1 MNIYLA
7 IILSALTIHFLL
19 QSLVRILTARTLSNN
34 IPAELQDMYNPD
46 EYRRSQEY
54 TRTNTRFGQVVSAF
68 GYCVTVAFILAGG
81 FNCADML
88 VRSLVSNSIIRG
100 LCFTGLLFLARDIL
114 FIPFALY
121 RTFVIEEKYG
131 FNKMTVKTF
140 FLDKIKSYCVAFIL
154 GGIILAVILF
164 FFEQAGPYAW
174 AAAWGAVSLFIILM
188 QPLYVLVIA
197 PLFNKFTPLEQGELR
212 ESIEKYAE
220 NVDFPLKE
228 ISVMDGSKRS
238 AHSNAYFSGILKK
251 RIVLFDTL
259 IAGHPAE
266 EIVAILA
273 HETGHYKKRHIL
285 KGTVLAIIHTGIM
298 FFLLSLFI
306 KNPGLFEAFRMEHIS
321 LYAGL
326 VFFGLLYSP
335 VEMILSPFF
344 NRLSRAFEYES
355 DRFAAETIENRTSL
369 VSALKTLY
377 ADNLSNVT
385 PHALDVILNYSH
397 PPLLQR
403 IRAVQAGE

>member
-7 IILSALTIHFLL
+7 IILSALTINFLL
-19 QSLVRILTARTLSNN
+19 QSLVRILTVRTLSTE
-34 IPAELQDMYNPD
+34 IPDELQDMYDPD

-54 TRTNTRFGQVVSAF
+54 TKANTRFAQFVSTF
-68 GYCVTVAFILAGG
+68 GYCITLAFILAAG
-81 FNCADML
+81 FNYADIL

-100 LCFTGLLFLARDIL
+100 LCFAGLLFLARDIL
-114 FIPFALY
+114 FTPFALY

-131 FNKMTVKTF
+131 FNTMTVKTF
-140 FLDKIKSYCVAFIL
+140 FLDKIKSYCVGFIL
-154 GGIILAVILF
+154 GGIILALILF

-197 PLFNKFTPLEQGELR
+197 PLFNTFTPLQQGELR
-212 ESIEKYAE
+212 HRIEEYADK
-220 NVDFPLKE
+220 VDFPLKE
-228 ISVMDGSKRS
+228 INVMDGSKRS
-238 AHSNAYFSGILKK
+238 SHSNAYFSGILKK

-259 IAGHPAE
+259 IAGHPPE

-273 HETGHYKKRHIL
+273 HETGHYKKHHIR
-285 KGTVLAIIHTGIM
+285 KGILLAIIHTGIM

-335 VEMILSPFF
+335 AEMILSVFF

-355 DRFAAETIENRTSL
+355 DRFAAETIENRASL
-369 VSALKTLY
+369 VSALKNLY

-385 PHALDVILNYSH
+385 PHPLDVILNYSH

-403 IRAVQAGE
+403 IRAVQARE